1 VAGFV
6 VLLTVV
12 GLVVVGVDT
21 FVVVEVGAIV
31 EVELVAKV

>member
-21 FVVVEVGAIV
+21 FVVVEIEAIV
-31 EVELVAKV
+31 EVEVVAEG